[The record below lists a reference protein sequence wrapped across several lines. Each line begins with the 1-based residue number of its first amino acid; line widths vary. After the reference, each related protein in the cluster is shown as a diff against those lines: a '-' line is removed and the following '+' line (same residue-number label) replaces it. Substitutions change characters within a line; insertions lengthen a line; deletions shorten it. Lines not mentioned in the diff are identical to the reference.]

1 VTETNLFLAPDGKW
15 LSRSQI
21 VSLLEEVDAASANV
35 LYVHTGMTFGTPNPA
50 LARRE
55 LLGCLFDMLQSLRV
69 PTLCFPTFTFS
80 FCNGDDYCVQTSRS
94 KMGALNEYV
103 RLLPNAVRSTDPLM
117 SSVAVG
123 QDVELVQ
130 NLGKCSIGG
139 QSTFDKLHQR
149 GRVKFLFF
157 GTTVSECFTYT
168 HYVEERMHSA
178 YRYQRQFRG
187 KIKDGERSW
196 DDEYTLFV
204 RYKNAKPRT
213 NGLLE
218 NDLLNRGLLRKRCC
232 GASSI
237 SCVDEEGSYQSIA
250 EQLRQNPLCYIDWD
264 PGDRDMAFHVHNMVS
279 L

>member
-1 VTETNLFLAPDGKW
+1 MTDVNLFLAPNGKW
-15 LSRSQI
+15 IRLSQI

-35 LYVHTGMTFGTPNPA
+35 LYIHTGMTFGTPNPA
-50 LARRE
+50 LSRQE
-55 LLGCLFDMLQSLRV
+55 LLGSVFDILRSLAV

-103 RLLPNAVRSTDPLM
+103 RMLPQAIRSTDPLM
-117 SSVAVG
+117 SSVVVG
-123 QDVELVQ
+123 QDLDLVTSV
-130 NLGKCSIGG
+130 GKSSIGEN
-139 QSTFDKLHQR
+139 STFDKLHKHT
-149 GRVKFLFF
+149 GVKFLFF

-168 HYVEERMHSA
+168 HYVEERTRSA
-178 YRYQRQFRG
+178 YRYQRAFRG
-187 KIKDGERSW
+187 KIKDGERCW

-213 NGLLE
+213 DRLLE
-218 NDLLNRGLLRKRCC
+218 NDLLNRGLLQKRSC

-237 SCVDEEGSYQSIA
+237 SCVDEPGGYETVA
-250 EQLRQNPLCYIDWD
+250 DHLRKNPLCYVDWD
-264 PGDRDMAFHVHNMVS
+264 PSDRDMTFQAHNMVS